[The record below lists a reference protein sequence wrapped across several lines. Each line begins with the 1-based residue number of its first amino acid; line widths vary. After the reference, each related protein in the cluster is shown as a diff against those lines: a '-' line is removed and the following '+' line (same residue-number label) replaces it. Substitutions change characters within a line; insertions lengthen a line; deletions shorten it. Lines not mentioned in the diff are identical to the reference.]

1 MSNVVEV
8 NEQNFE
14 KLIASE
20 KPVLIDFY
28 ANWCGPCNMM
38 KPVIA
43 KVAEDLADNAIVAKF
58 DVDATNDIA
67 PKYGI
72 RNIPAFLVFKNGE
85 VVNRAIGVQTPEQLK
100 ALLS

>member
-1 MSNVVEV
+1 MSKVVEA
-8 NEQNFE
+8 NEKNFE
-14 KLIASE
+14 KLIASK

-28 ANWCGPCNMM
+28 ADWCGPCNMM

-58 DVDATNDIA
+58 DVDASTPA
-67 PKYGI
+67 TKYGI

-85 VVNRAIGVQTPEQLK
+85 VINRAIGVQTAEQLK
-100 ALLS
+100 ALVS